1 MRIHHASCLLSA
13 TLSKHPWLNVGV
25 VFILQAMCP
34 VKTFGAAV
42 TTIFVDTGT
51 AVLESFAGVPLSG
64 GSPSIDHDGF
74 IVQLGYHSN
83 ATVGHEFD
91 GDWIPLTGQG
101 SANTAF
107 AQSTVGDSRI
117 NGTSDGEFFDEWSF
131 VVGDSTKGQNLP
143 VAGKPLAFRFFAGT
157 NTFTPLFGEVSNSLW
172 LWPEPKEPPVE
183 TRFLYFDD
191 PGLKLASGKPIPAN
205 LHIKTDTAPPFLP
218 EPATFVLVIS
228 GVMSL
233 ASRRRPRRR

>member
-1 MRIHHASCLLSA
+1 MEPAKRASALAAARPEEVEWIEADALW
-13 TLSKHPWLNVGV
+13 TYVGQKNGL
-25 VFILQAMCP
+25 LQAMCP

-64 GSPSIDHDGF
+64 GSPSTAHDGF

-91 GDWIPLTGQG
+91 GDWMPLTGQG

-107 AQSTVGDSRI
+107 SQSTIGDDRN
-117 NGTSDGEFFDEWSF
+117 NGARDGEFVDEWTF

-143 VAGKPLAFRFFAGT
+143 DWGKPLAFRFYAG
-157 NTFTPLFGEVSNSLW
+157 
-172 LWPEPKEPPVE
+172 K
-183 TRFLYFDD
+183 
-191 PGLKLASGKPIPAN
+191 
-205 LHIKTDTAPPFLP
+205 
-218 EPATFVLVIS
+218 
-228 GVMSL
+228 
-233 ASRRRPRRR
+233 